1 LVSAPI
7 LRMPDFKKTFIIYS
21 DASNLALGAILGQ
34 IDDEGREYV
43 IMYISRLLK
52 LAELNLSVSEKEM
65 LAVIWAIKMF
75 RCYI

>member
-1 LVSAPI
+1 
-7 LRMPDFKKTFIIYS
+7 MPDFKKTFIIYS